1 MSFLKYLI
9 PASFLALLPTLSF
22 AGSHGGNLDPSD
34 AVGISFWIISIAMVA
49 ATVFFLMESLRVKGK
64 WRTSLV
70 VGALVTLVAA
80 VHYFYMRDVWVSTGA
95 SPTVFRY
102 VDWII
107 TVPLQMIE
115 FYLIL
120 AACTAVA
127 GGVFWRLFLGS
138 LVMLIGGYLGEAGFI
153 NATIGFVI
161 GMAGWIFILYEIFAG
176 EASKVSADSAPESV
190 QSAFNTMKWIVT
202 IGWAIYPIGYFM
214 GYMAGGADA
223 NSLNFIYNIAD
234 VINKPLARGN
244 EIRTVS
250 FTERAAMRTQCRK
263 LVRFIRLVDF
273 FTIQAHLH
281 LGHTSVRQLLEHI
294 RETPESLI
302 FSLAA
307 GKRKKK
313 RKKHLPGSDSDS
325 DSL

>member
-120 AACTAVA
+120 AACTAIA
-127 GGVFWRLFLGS
+127 GGVFWRLFVGS

-153 NATIGFVI
+153 NATLGFVI

-176 EASKVSADSAPESV
+176 EASKVNAAEAPDSVKTAY
-190 QSAFNTMKWIVT
+190 NTMKWIVT

-223 NSLNFIYNIAD
+223 DSLNVVYNLAD
-234 VINKPLARGN
+234 VVNKIAFCLA
-244 EIRTVS
+244 IW
-250 FTERAAMRTQCRK
+250 AAAT
-263 LVRFIRLVDF
+263 
-273 FTIQAHLH
+273 A
-281 LGHTSVRQLLEHI
+281 
-294 RETPESLI
+294 ESD
-302 FSLAA
+302 A
-307 GKRKKK
+307 
-313 RKKHLPGSDSDS
+313 
-325 DSL
+325 

>member
-9 PASFLALLPTLSF
+9 PATLLAGLPTLAY
-22 AGSHGGNLDPSD
+22 AGSHASGNLDPSD
-34 AVGISFWIISIAMVA
+34 FVGISFWIISIAMVA

-70 VGALVTLVAA
+70 VGSLVTLVAA

-120 AACTAVA
+120 AACTAIA
-127 GGVFWRLFLGS
+127 GGVFWRLFVGS

-153 NATIGFVI
+153 NATLGFVI

-176 EASKVSADSAPESV
+176 EASKVNAAEAPDSVKTAY
-190 QSAFNTMKWIVT
+190 NTMKWIVT

-214 GYMAGGADA
+214 GYMAGGVDD
-223 NSLNFIYNIAD
+223 NSLNIVYNLAD
-234 VINKPLARGN
+234 VVNKIAFCLA
-244 EIRTVS
+244 IW
-250 FTERAAMRTQCRK
+250 AAAT
-263 LVRFIRLVDF
+263 
-273 FTIQAHLH
+273 A
-281 LGHTSVRQLLEHI
+281 
-294 RETPESLI
+294 
-302 FSLAA
+302 
-307 GKRKKK
+307 
-313 RKKHLPGSDSDS
+313 DSDA
-325 DSL
+325 

>member
-1 MSFLKYLI
+1 MSILKYLI
-9 PASFLALLPTLSF
+9 PATLLAGLPTLAY
-22 AGSHGGNLDPSD
+22 AGSHASGNLDPSD
-34 AVGISFWIISIAMVA
+34 FVGISFWIISIAMVA

-70 VGALVTLVAA
+70 VGSLVTLVAA

-120 AACTAVA
+120 AACTAIA
-127 GGVFWRLFLGS
+127 GGVFWRLFVGS

-153 NATIGFVI
+153 NATLGFVI

-176 EASKVSADSAPESV
+176 EASKVNAAEAPDSVKTAY
-190 QSAFNTMKWIVT
+190 NTMKWIVT

-214 GYMAGGADA
+214 GYMAGGVDD
-223 NSLNFIYNIAD
+223 NSLNIVYNLAD
-234 VINKPLARGN
+234 VVNKIAFCLA
-244 EIRTVS
+244 IW
-250 FTERAAMRTQCRK
+250 AAAT
-263 LVRFIRLVDF
+263 
-273 FTIQAHLH
+273 A
-281 LGHTSVRQLLEHI
+281 
-294 RETPESLI
+294 ESD
-302 FSLAA
+302 A
-307 GKRKKK
+307 
-313 RKKHLPGSDSDS
+313 
-325 DSL
+325 

>member
-34 AVGISFWIISIAMVA
+34 AVGISFWVISISMVA

-70 VGALVTLVAA
+70 VGALVTLVAG
-80 VHYFYMRDVWVSTGA
+80 VHYFYMRDVWVATGA

-153 NATIGFVI
+153 NVTIGFVI
-161 GMAGWIFILYEIFAG
+161 GMVGWIFILYEIFAG
-176 EASKVSADSAPESV
+176 EASKISAESAPESV

-214 GYMAGGADA
+214 GYLMGGADVNA
-223 NSLNFIYNIAD
+223 LNF
-234 VINKPLARGN
+234 
-244 EIRTVS
+244 T
-250 FTERAAMRTQCRK
+250 
-263 LVRFIRLVDF
+263 
-273 FTIQAHLH
+273 
-281 LGHTSVRQLLEHI
+281 
-294 RETPESLI
+294 
-302 FSLAA
+302 
-307 GKRKKK
+307 
-313 RKKHLPGSDSDS
+313 
-325 DSL
+325 

>member
-22 AGSHGGNLDPSD
+22 AGSHGANLDPSD

-80 VHYFYMRDVWVSTGA
+80 VHFFYMREVWVTTGA

-120 AACTAVA
+120 AACTAIA
-127 GGVFWRLFLGS
+127 GGVFWRLFIGS
-138 LVMLIGGYLGEAGFI
+138 LVMLMGGYLGEAGFI
-153 NATIGFVI
+153 NSTIGFVI

-176 EASKVSADSAPESV
+176 EASKVSAENAPESV
-190 QSAFNTMKWIVT
+190 QSAFNTMRWIVT

-214 GYMAGGADA
+214 GYMMGGVDA
-223 NSLNFIYNIAD
+223 NSLNFIYNVAD
-234 VINKPLARGN
+234 VINKIAFVLA
-244 EIRTVS
+244 IW
-250 FTERAAMRTQCRK
+250 AA
-263 LVRFIRLVDF
+263 
-273 FTIQAHLH
+273 A
-281 LGHTSVRQLLEHI
+281 SA
-294 RETPESLI
+294 ESD
-302 FSLAA
+302 A
-307 GKRKKK
+307 
-313 RKKHLPGSDSDS
+313 
-325 DSL
+325 

>member
-9 PASFLALLPTLSF
+9 PATLLAGLPTLAY
-22 AGSHGGNLDPSD
+22 AGSHASGNLDPSD
-34 AVGISFWIISIAMVA
+34 FVGISFWIISIAMVA

-70 VGALVTLVAA
+70 VGSLVTLVAA

-120 AACTAVA
+120 AACTAIA
-127 GGVFWRLFLGS
+127 GGVFWRLFVGS

-153 NATIGFVI
+153 NATLGFVI

-176 EASKVSADSAPESV
+176 EASKVNAAEAPDSVKTAY
-190 QSAFNTMKWIVT
+190 NTMKWIVT

-223 NSLNFIYNIAD
+223 NSLNIIYNLAD
-234 VINKPLARGN
+234 VVNKIAFCLA
-244 EIRTVS
+244 IWAAAV
-250 FTERAAMRTQCRK
+250 TE
-263 LVRFIRLVDF
+263 
-273 FTIQAHLH
+273 
-281 LGHTSVRQLLEHI
+281 
-294 RETPESLI
+294 
-302 FSLAA
+302 
-307 GKRKKK
+307 
-313 RKKHLPGSDSDS
+313 SDA
-325 DSL
+325 

>member
-22 AGSHGGNLDPSD
+22 AGSHGANLDPSD
-34 AVGISFWIISIAMVA
+34 AVGISFWIISISMVA

-70 VGALVTLVAA
+70 VGALVTLVAG
-80 VHYFYMRDVWVSTGA
+80 VHYFYMREVWVATGE

-153 NATIGFVI
+153 NATVGFVI

-176 EASKVSADSAPESV
+176 EASKVNAAEAPDSVKTAY
-190 QSAFNTMKWIVT
+190 NTMKWIVT
-202 IGWAIYPIGYFM
+202 IGWAIYPIGYVW
-214 GYMAGGADA
+214 GYAGGGDA
-223 NSLNFIYNIAD
+223 EALNIIYNLAD
-234 VINKPLARGN
+234 FINKIAFGVV
-244 EIRTVS
+244 IWV
-250 FTERAAMRTQCRK
+250 AA
-263 LVRFIRLVDF
+263 
-273 FTIQAHLH
+273 
-281 LGHTSVRQLLEHI
+281 TS
-294 RETPESLI
+294 PESN
-302 FSLAA
+302 
-307 GKRKKK
+307 K
-313 RKKHLPGSDSDS
+313 
-325 DSL
+325 

>member
-9 PASFLALLPTLSF
+9 PATLLAGIPALAY
-22 AGSHGGNLDPSD
+22 AGSHASGNLDPSD
-34 AVGISFWIISIAMVA
+34 GVGISFWIISISMVA

-70 VGALVTLVAA
+70 VGSLVTLVAG

-120 AACTAVA
+120 AACTAIA
-127 GGVFWRLFLGS
+127 GGVFWRLFIGS
-138 LVMLIGGYLGEAGFI
+138 MVMLIGGYLGEAGFI
-153 NATIGFVI
+153 NVTLGFVI

-176 EASKVSADSAPESV
+176 EAGKVNAAEAPDSV
-190 QSAFNTMKWIVT
+190 KTAFNTMKWIVT
-202 IGWAIYPIGYFM
+202 IGWAIYPIGYFL

-223 NSLNFIYNIAD
+223 NALNIIYNLAD
-234 VINKPLARGN
+234 VVNKIAFCLA
-244 EIRTVS
+244 IW
-250 FTERAAMRTQCRK
+250 AAAT
-263 LVRFIRLVDF
+263 
-273 FTIQAHLH
+273 A
-281 LGHTSVRQLLEHI
+281 
-294 RETPESLI
+294 ESD
-302 FSLAA
+302 A
-307 GKRKKK
+307 
-313 RKKHLPGSDSDS
+313 
-325 DSL
+325 